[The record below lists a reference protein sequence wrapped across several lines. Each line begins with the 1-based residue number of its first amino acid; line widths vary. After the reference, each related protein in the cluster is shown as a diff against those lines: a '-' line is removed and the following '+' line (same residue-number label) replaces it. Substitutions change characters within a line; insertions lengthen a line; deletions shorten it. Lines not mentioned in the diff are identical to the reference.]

1 MAYKMTCGSYLT
13 SYHILLVESEGAFRQ
28 EMALALRGDNFVVT
42 GVADYLEAL
51 GKLVEFNTDMVLLD
65 KDLPMVD
72 SWEAC
77 HQIRGMLG
85 IPVILLGYD
94 SGDEVWAEL
103 IQARADFYL
112 KRPFTALELVARV
125 RAILRRY
132 HRYETRSHLN

>member
-1 MAYKMTCGSYLT
+1 MTGGSYLT
-13 SYHILLVESEGAFRQ
+13 GYNILLVGSEGAFRQ
-28 EMALALRGDNFVVT
+28 EIALALSSENFVVT

-65 KDLPMVD
+65 KDLPLVD
-72 SWEAC
+72 SREAC
-77 HQIRGMLG
+77 HQIRGLLG
-85 IPVILLGYD
+85 IPVMLLGCD
-94 SGDEVWAEL
+94 SGDEAWAEL

-132 HRYETRSHLN
+132 HRYGMRSHLN